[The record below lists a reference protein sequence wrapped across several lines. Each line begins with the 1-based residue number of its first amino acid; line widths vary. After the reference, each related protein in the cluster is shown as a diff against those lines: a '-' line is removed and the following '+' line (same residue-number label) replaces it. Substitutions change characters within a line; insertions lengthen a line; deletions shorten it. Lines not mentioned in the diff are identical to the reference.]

1 MALQEL
7 ILSSSS
13 AAESS
18 QSSARTTFTPAI
30 QLHDLTT
37 TAHVQAFKTS
47 SNAKNCLAYVPSRDG
62 LGGTVWA
69 VQEGKAIVGVWA
81 WQKDQ
86 QHLKFHL
93 PERLTCLSI
102 SPNGI
107 WAAGGSQNGQVY
119 LWEIA
124 SGLMLA
130 SWNAHYRA
138 VTSLSFSSDSAYL
151 VTASA
156 DASVHVFLVAQL
168 TDVESSSSPYSK
180 PLGSLG
186 DHTLAITAVALGKT
200 MGVSGGRCWTASE
213 DGTVKMWSFAA
224 PFDLLATFV
233 LPPSAV
239 PTTLAVDPAER
250 FLYVGTKA
258 GDVYLIP
265 LYKRKAQ
272 MGRVEA
278 VGGEGAGATPINLVT
293 PCVHVDA
300 AVTCL
305 SLSLSATHL
314 LVGTSAGDIHVHSLP
329 SHQHIRTIST
339 HRGAISHLST
349 FPSPP
354 DLIGKPVRTEDWAVM
369 DVRNL
374 ERMRTSRG
382 AKDTQEV
389 GVLLRPS
396 CRTSLLSAL
405 RATPTR
411 NIGSDP
417 ARGGPVSDG
426 ADVAALQ
433 DEIRRLKGAL
443 DKAVKINEK
452 MWSGVVDLKLTL

>member
-1 MALQEL
+1 MTLQEL
-7 ILSSSS
+7 ILSASS
-13 AAESS
+13 ATGLP
-18 QSSARTTFTPAI
+18 QTSARTTFTPSI
-30 QLHDLTT
+30 QLHDLAT

-47 SNAKNCLAYVPSRDG
+47 SNEKNCLAYVPSRNG

-86 QHLKFHL
+86 QHLKCHL
-93 PERLTCLSI
+93 PERLSCLSI
-102 SPNGI
+102 SPNGV
-107 WAAGGSQNGQVY
+107 WVAGGSPNGQVY

-124 SGLMLA
+124 SGLLLA
-130 SWNAHYRA
+130 SWSAHYRA
-138 VTSLSFSSDSAYL
+138 VTSVHYSSDSAYL

-156 DASVHVFLVAQL
+156 DGSVHIFLVSQL
-168 TDVESSSSPYSK
+168 IDTESSSSPHSK

-186 DHTLAITAVALGKT
+186 DHTLTITAVALGKT
-200 MGVSGGRCWTASE
+200 AGVTGGRCWTASE

-233 LPPSAV
+233 LPASAV

-250 FLYVGTKA
+250 FLYAGTRA
-258 GDVYLIP
+258 GDVYIIP

-278 VGGEGAGATPINLVT
+278 VGGDGAGAPPVTVET

-300 AVTCL
+300 AITCL

-329 SHQHIRTIST
+329 SHQHIRTISA

-349 FPSPP
+349 LPSPA
-354 DLIGKPVRTEDWAVM
+354 DLIGKSVRADDWAVM

-374 ERMRTSRG
+374 ERMRTNRG
-382 AKDTQEV
+382 AKDAQDA
-389 GVLLRPS
+389 GVLLRPNN
-396 CRTSLLSAL
+396 RTNLLNTVRAVPLQPPPHGSA
-405 RATPTR
+405 RSAPS
-411 NIGSDP
+411 GQQ
-417 ARGGPVSDG
+417 

-443 DKAVKINEK
+443 DKAVKINDR
-452 MWSGVVDLKLTL
+452 MWSGVVDLKMTQ

>member
-1 MALQEL
+1 
-7 ILSSSS
+7 
-13 AAESS
+13 
-18 QSSARTTFTPAI
+18 
-30 QLHDLTT
+30 
-37 TAHVQAFKTS
+37 
-47 SNAKNCLAYVPSRDG
+47 
-62 LGGTVWA
+62 
-69 VQEGKAIVGVWA
+69 
-81 WQKDQ
+81 
-86 QHLKFHL
+86 
-93 PERLTCLSI
+93 
-102 SPNGI
+102 
-107 WAAGGSQNGQVY
+107 
-119 LWEIA
+119 
-124 SGLMLA
+124 MLA

-138 VTSLSFSSDSAYL
+138 VTSVSFSSDSAYL

-156 DASVHVFLVAQL
+156 DASVHVFLVSQL
-168 TDVESSSSPYSK
+168 VDAESSSAPYSK

-200 MGVSGGRCWTASE
+200 AGVSGGRCWTASE

-250 FLYVGTKA
+250 FLYAGSKA

-278 VGGEGAGATPINLVT
+278 VGGDGAGAPPTSLDT

-300 AVTCL
+300 GVTCL

-314 LVGTSAGDIHVHSLP
+314 LVGTSSGDIHLHSLP

-349 FPSPP
+349 LPSPP
-354 DLIGKPVRTEDWAVM
+354 DLVGKPVRADDWAVM

-382 AKDTQEV
+382 AKDAQEV
-389 GVLLRPS
+389 GVLLRPTS
-396 CRTSLLSAL
+396 RTDLLNTL
-405 RATPTR
+405 RASPSR
-411 NIGSDP
+411 NSSGGV
-417 ARGGPVSDG
+417 ARPGHSAQT

-452 MWSGVVDLKLTL
+452 MWSGVVDVKLTQ